1 MSATC
6 DVSPGTAEIS
16 IEGRTYHPRAA
27 LGRCRRLLA
36 MPERLHAVCEG
47 ASIDRRTDEIDI
59 GAGRSL
65 TCPTFVL
72 WASHHLTSNP
82 LASWQAWCASLSG
95 AAVDTGHFLSRGILP
110 WHPCRAHPLP
120 AIAGDPHMT
129 GTSRAMKMRTQ
140 AKRSLGTNPRAA
152 RGRRCAQ
159 AVAGYPFCGHGE
171 EKRAGP

>member
-36 MPERLHAVCEG
+36 MPERLHAVCEDDGAG
-47 ASIDRRTDEIDI
+47 ASIDRRTDEVDI

-72 WASHHLTSNP
+72 WPSHHLTSNP

-95 AAVDTGHFLSRGILP
+95 AAVDSGHFLPRNTP
-110 WHPCRAHPLP
+110 MAPLP
-120 AIAGDPHMT
+120 CSSPSCNRWRPAHDRHITGDEDAHT
-129 GTSRAMKMRTQ
+129 GEA
-140 AKRSLGTNPRAA
+140 
-152 RGRRCAQ
+152 
-159 AVAGYPFCGHGE
+159 
-171 EKRAGP
+171 

>member
-36 MPERLHAVCEG
+36 VPERLHAVCEG
-47 ASIDRRTDEIDI
+47 ASIDRRTELVDI

-82 LASWQAWCASLSG
+82 LASRQAWCASLSG
-95 AAVDTGHFLSRGILP
+95 AAVDSGHFLSEEYS
-110 WHPCRAHPLP
+110 H
-120 AIAGDPHMT
+120 
-129 GTSRAMKMRTQ
+129 GTLAVLIPFVQSLATRT
-140 AKRSLGTNPRAA
+140 
-152 RGRRCAQ
+152 
-159 AVAGYPFCGHGE
+159 
-171 EKRAGP
+171 